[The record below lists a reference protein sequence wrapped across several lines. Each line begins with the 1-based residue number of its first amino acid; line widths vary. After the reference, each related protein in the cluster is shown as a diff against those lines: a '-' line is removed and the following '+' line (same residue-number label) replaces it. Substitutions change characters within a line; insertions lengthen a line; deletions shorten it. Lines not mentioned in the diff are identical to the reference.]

1 MPRPSRPTHI
11 HWQRGIPVVTVA
23 IDNGTN
29 AGLQFGS
36 SELVFR
42 TWDGKWRR
50 KYYCRKGR
58 KLELVGW
65 ESYQVKRLDV
75 PCRCSHDHV
84 IAANG
89 FDTRLTDGF
98 VDWAGLY
105 IVCELADPVRHPA
118 NTF

>member
-1 MPRPSRPTHI
+1 MAWILYTVSCKCPCVSTTPRPSRPTHI

-42 TWDGKWRR
+42 TWDVKWRR

-65 ESYQVKRLDV
+65 ESYQVKR
-75 PCRCSHDHV
+75 
-84 IAANG
+84 
-89 FDTRLTDGF
+89 T
-98 VDWAGLY
+98 
-105 IVCELADPVRHPA
+105 
-118 NTF
+118 